1 MPVPNFSVL
10 ACLEVAEKFGGGV
23 VLIGFQVT
31 TVSNLNP
38 SCIELESELG
48 FDNNL
53 NPSCIEV
60 EFGLGFDNIELFF
73 SCRFCTEMDMTR
85 HALYSCEC

>member
-1 MPVPNFSVL
+1 MSVPNFSFL
-10 ACLEVAEKFGGGV
+10 DCIEVAEKFGGGV
-23 VLIGFQVT
+23 GWCGFQVT

-38 SCIELESELG
+38 SCIELESGLG

-60 EFGLGFDNIELFF
+60 DFGLGFDNIELFF

>member
-1 MPVPNFSVL
+1 MSMPKFSSL
-10 ACLEVAEKFGGGV
+10 AGLEVAEKFGV
-23 VLIGFQVT
+23 AWRGFQVT

-38 SCIELESELG
+38 SCIELESGLG

-60 EFGLGFDNIELFF
+60 EFGLGFDNIESLF